1 MSFGK
6 NILSSMIGTTLA
18 LLISG
23 GVLIIFLVAAMVG
36 GLVDAFGEVEGG
48 SSFDADIE
56 SGSVLHLTFDDG
68 IVERGL
74 GQSFTVNFND
84 FSPEK
89 TMGLNDLLADLERAA
104 ADENILGILL
114 EVNGVGGYPS
124 TLGEVRKG
132 LLKFKESGKWI
143 VSWSETQSQKA
154 YWLSSVA
161 DEMLLHPEGMADILG
176 LNLETTYLTG
186 LLEKLGVEMQ
196 VLRGPNNLYKSAVEP
211 YTRKSMSEPNRQ
223 QLQALLEDF
232 WSEMRSDI
240 ASSRDLN
247 TERLDE
253 IANGMLLRSAQAGID
268 LGLYDAL
275 MYEDELVA
283 LLKEK
288 GVSIDSD
295 DELEL
300 VSFSRYH
307 NPNAM
312 GDMLAMAMI
321 ALEDADDTDKTK
333 DDKESETD
341 DVAEAVDATHIAVV
355 YAVGGIQSGEGDDQ
369 TIGSARIARALRD
382 ARLDPE
388 VGAVVLRVNSPGGSA
403 LASDVIWRET
413 VKLREAGKPVVASM
427 SDLAA
432 SGGYYISCAA
442 DKILCQPNT
451 ITGSIG
457 VFGMIPNMNGLL
469 EGHLGLR
476 YDNVKLHDH
485 ADMFSSHSNLDA
497 EERIVMNGVISD
509 IYNDFISRVAEG
521 RGMTINEVDE
531 VARGRVWTGQDA
543 LEIGLVD
550 GFGGL
555 QDAVKAA
562 AELASMSNYELV
574 ELPEVQD
581 PFEAFMEDLIGV
593 QHATVLQ
600 ELVGLTDADLAPLQQ
615 VQEILHGDRYQSRLL
630 LNFNVN

>member
-154 YWLSSVA
+154 YWLSSMA

-240 ASSRDLN
+240 ASSRDLK

-283 LLKEK
+283 LLEEK

-341 DVAEAVDATHIAVV
+341 DLAEAVDATHIAVV

>member
-1 MSFGK
+1 
-6 NILSSMIGTTLA
+6 MIGTTLA

-154 YWLSSVA
+154 YWLSSMA

-232 WSEMRSDI
+232 WSEMR
-240 ASSRDLN
+240 R
-247 TERLDE
+247 
-253 IANGMLLRSAQAGID
+253 AG
-268 LGLYDAL
+268 
-275 MYEDELVA
+275 
-283 LLKEK
+283 
-288 GVSIDSD
+288 
-295 DELEL
+295 
-300 VSFSRYH
+300 R
-307 NPNAM
+307 P
-312 GDMLAMAMI
+312 
-321 ALEDADDTDKTK
+321 
-333 DDKESETD
+333 
-341 DVAEAVDATHIAVV
+341 
-355 YAVGGIQSGEGDDQ
+355 
-369 TIGSARIARALRD
+369 
-382 ARLDPE
+382 
-388 VGAVVLRVNSPGGSA
+388 
-403 LASDVIWRET
+403 
-413 VKLREAGKPVVASM
+413 
-427 SDLAA
+427 
-432 SGGYYISCAA
+432 
-442 DKILCQPNT
+442 
-451 ITGSIG
+451 
-457 VFGMIPNMNGLL
+457 
-469 EGHLGLR
+469 
-476 YDNVKLHDH
+476 
-485 ADMFSSHSNLDA
+485 
-497 EERIVMNGVISD
+497 
-509 IYNDFISRVAEG
+509 
-521 RGMTINEVDE
+521 
-531 VARGRVWTGQDA
+531 
-543 LEIGLVD
+543 
-550 GFGGL
+550 
-555 QDAVKAA
+555 
-562 AELASMSNYELV
+562 
-574 ELPEVQD
+574 
-581 PFEAFMEDLIGV
+581 
-593 QHATVLQ
+593 
-600 ELVGLTDADLAPLQQ
+600 
-615 VQEILHGDRYQSRLL
+615 
-630 LNFNVN
+630 

>member
-36 GLVDAFGEVEGG
+36 GFVDAFGEIEGG

-104 ADENILGILL
+104 ADENIVGILL

-154 YWLSSVA
+154 YWLCSVA
-161 DEMLLHPEGMADILG
+161 DEMLLHPEGMAEMFG

-211 YTRKSMSEPNRQ
+211 YTRKSMSEPNRE
-223 QLQALLEDF
+223 QLTALLEDF

-240 ASSRDLN
+240 ASSRDLK

-253 IANGMLLRSAQAGID
+253 IANGMLLRSAQTGID

-283 LLKEK
+283 MLEEK
-288 GVSIDSD
+288 GVSTDSD

-312 GDMLAMAMI
+312 GDMFAMAML
-321 ALEDADDTDKTK
+321 ALEDTEDTDDTK

-341 DVAEAVDATHIAVV
+341 DVAVVVDATHIAVV

-369 TIGSARIARALRD
+369 TIGSARIAQALRD

-485 ADMFSSHSNLDA
+485 ADMFSSHSNLDT
-497 EERIVMNGVISD
+497 EERVVINGVISD
-509 IYNDFISRVAEG
+509 IYDDFISRVAEG
-521 RGMTINEVDE
+521 RGMTISEVDE

-555 QDAVKAA
+555 QEAVKAA

-581 PFEAFMEDLIGV
+581 PFEAFMKDLIEV
-593 QHATVLQ
+593 KHATVLQ

-615 VQEILHGDRYQSRLL
+615 VQEILNGDRYQSRLL